1 MNTRLHMTALWFV
14 VLLMAV
20 GLSACGSSAPARFY
34 TLSTE
39 ALAPATPLLAGRRIL
54 VGPFELPSYLD
65 RPQMAIRG
73 AAGEIRFME
82 YQRWAEPLDASFVR
96 TFSDDL
102 IVVAGTEQVI
112 AVPVPQQLPT
122 DFRVMARIS
131 RFDVDEAGEAVLI
144 VQWYA
149 SDQASRMV
157 APPRQSTYRRPVAV
171 PLQPGTSAA
180 GLSGT
185 IADFAAD
192 VARSLAAVADSE
204 RP

>member
-1 MNTRLHMTALWFV
+1 MNFFPSAVVRCLIALV
-14 VLLMAV
+14 AT

-34 TLSTE
+34 TLSAE
-39 ALAPATPLLAGRRIL
+39 ALMPETPLLAGHRIL
-54 VGPFELPSYLD
+54 VGPFELPAYLD

-73 AAGEIRFME
+73 AAGEIRFLE
-82 YQRWAEPLDASFVR
+82 YQRWAEPLDASFMR

-102 IVVAGTEQVI
+102 IVVAGTEDVI

-131 RFDVDEAGEAVLI
+131 RFDVDEAGQAVLI

-149 SDQASRMV
+149 SDQASRVVV
-157 APPRQSTYRRPVAV
+157 APRQSTYRRPVAV

-180 GLSGT
+180 GLSAT

-192 VARSLAAVADSE
+192 VAHSLAAVAKSE